1 MENTKHVWMWDYYLI
16 SPTETKLSSNE
27 ELEEWLSK
35 NPDVKYDPEVTNILI
50 LFIPNHSIL

>member
-35 NPDVKYDPEVTNILI
+35 NPDVKYDPAVTNL
-50 LFIPNHSIL
+50 LSLYP